1 MVITATEIFLLCWAG
16 LVTGLY
22 FGERSK
28 RKGVTKMM
36 DFIVLSVARKEI
48 SLSEGEDGKVHIRKA
63 S

>member
-1 MVITATEIFLLCWAG
+1 MVITATELFLLCWAG

-28 RKGVTKMM
+28 RRGVAKLM
-36 DFIVLSVARKEI
+36 DYFVRGIARKE
-48 SLSEGEDGKVHIRKA
+48 LHVSEDENGQIHLRKT